1 MSMIGKIF
9 VSDVKHITSNI
20 VSIIIVIGL
29 TVIPGLFTWFNV
41 AACWDPFAN
50 TRNLQF
56 AIANEDDGYKGDL
69 LPVRVDIGSQV
80 INTLRANSQLDWTFT
95 KTAQDAIE
103 GTKSGKYY
111 AAVVI
116 PKGFSKTMMTFFTN
130 DAQHATLDYYN
141 NEKLNALAPKVTGQ
155 GADEI
160 SAQIN
165 EMFAKTL
172 TSTALDIASSMLD
185 SLSKP

>member
-95 KTAQDAIE
+95 KTAQE
-103 GTKSGKYY
+103 
-111 AAVVI
+111 
-116 PKGFSKTMMTFFTN
+116 
-130 DAQHATLDYYN
+130 
-141 NEKLNALAPKVTGQ
+141 APNPANTTRPWSSPR
-155 GADEI
+155 A
-160 SAQIN
+160 SA
-165 EMFAKTL
+165 KR
-172 TSTALDIASSMLD
+172 
-185 SLSKP
+185 

>member
-69 LPVRVDIGSQV
+69 LPVRAGDLPRRTRLVLPGHDRVRGLLSP
-80 INTLRANSQLDWTFT
+80 LCPP
-95 KTAQDAIE
+95 
-103 GTKSGKYY
+103 G
-111 AAVVI
+111 AV
-116 PKGFSKTMMTFFTN
+116 P
-130 DAQHATLDYYN
+130 L
-141 NEKLNALAPKVTGQ
+141 
-155 GADEI
+155 
-160 SAQIN
+160 
-165 EMFAKTL
+165 
-172 TSTALDIASSMLD
+172 
-185 SLSKP
+185 